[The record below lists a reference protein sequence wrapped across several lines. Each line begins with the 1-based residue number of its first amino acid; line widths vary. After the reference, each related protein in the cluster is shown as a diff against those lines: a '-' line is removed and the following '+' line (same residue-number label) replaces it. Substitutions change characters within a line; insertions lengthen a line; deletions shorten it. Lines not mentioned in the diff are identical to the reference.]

1 MIGDTSDTAGTEGL
15 LLYPNKNLSIQDYKL
30 VESEDGQSLALQKR
44 TLYVALRS
52 IVGSDSP
59 DKNEDVQEKK
69 RLLVNILIKYT
80 QLRLAYISKLIKKV
94 QNSCRSNNMG
104 DFLHEMVEDDL
115 V

>member
-1 MIGDTSDTAGTEGL
+1 MIGDTSDTAGTEGV
-15 LLYPNKNLSIQDYKL
+15 LLYPNKNLSIQDYRL
-30 VESEDGQSLALQKR
+30 IESEDGQTVVLQKR

-69 RLLVNILIKYT
+69 RLLINILIKYT
-80 QLRLAYISKLIKKV
+80 QLRLSYISKVIRKV

-104 DFLHEMVEDDL
+104 EFLNELVEDEGA
-115 V
+115 